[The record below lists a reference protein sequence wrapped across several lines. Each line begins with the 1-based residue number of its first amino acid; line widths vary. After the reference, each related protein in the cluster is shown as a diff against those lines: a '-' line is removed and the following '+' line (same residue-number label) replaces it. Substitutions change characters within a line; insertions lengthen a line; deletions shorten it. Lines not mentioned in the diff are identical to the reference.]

1 MFTLA
6 LNSSVRPLML
16 CNFSSSETA
25 EYDMRDDFA
34 CNIDIFPCVYIGV
47 NERVSGILPAAEFAQ
62 AGAVCRE
69 RVLSCTA
76 APRESAS
83 AGSLSCVTA
92 WRHHCWVSLFVWY
105 LLWIHTCL

>member
-6 LNSSVRPLML
+6 LNPSVHPLML

-34 CNIDIFPCVYIGV
+34 CNIDIFPCVYVGV
-47 NERVSGILPAAEFAQ
+47 NERVSGVLPAAEFAQ

-69 RVLSCTA
+69 RVCYPARQRPVRALLQ
-76 APRESAS
+76 E
-83 AGSLSCVTA
+83 
-92 WRHHCWVSLFVWY
+92 VSPG
-105 LLWIHTCL
+105 